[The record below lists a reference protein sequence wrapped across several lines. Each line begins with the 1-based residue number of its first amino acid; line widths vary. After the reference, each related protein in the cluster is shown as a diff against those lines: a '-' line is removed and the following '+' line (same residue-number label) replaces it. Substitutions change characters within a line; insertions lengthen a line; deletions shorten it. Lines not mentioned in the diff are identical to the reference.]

1 MNQEGRRKRRDDG
14 KVIPLRKTVLCGR
27 LASEIALGCLP
38 FREDDEEHWRRLLD
52 TYFEHGGNFIDTAHA
67 YGGGASE
74 RIVGRWIE
82 DRGVRDE
89 VILLTKGC
97 HPEHGEWWRVR
108 PEAIE
113 RDLAESLERLR
124 VDVIDIYLLHRDD
137 PRVGVDE
144 LIDCLNEQK
153 RAGRIKYFGAS
164 NWRVERIVEANAY
177 ARSKG
182 LDGFA
187 ISSPNLSLAAPKENL
202 WRDCITVTPA
212 ELEWH
217 ESTQFPLLAWS
228 AQARG
233 FFSGRYA
240 PGRVDD
246 PFMARV
252 YDSPENWER
261 LRRARLLAEAKG
273 VEAIQIALAYVLCQP
288 FPVFAAIGPE
298 SLEQLL
304 SSLKAAEIQLTPAEL
319 RWLDGR
325 SAEPPRQG
333 LA

>member
-1 MNQEGRRKRRDDG
+1 MRKS
-14 KVIPLRKTVLCGR
+14 VLCGR
-27 LASEIALGCLP
+27 PASQIALGCLP
-38 FREDDEEHWRRLLD
+38 FQEESEEHWHRLLD
-52 TYFEHGGNFIDTAHA
+52 AYFERGGNFVDTAHA
-67 YGGGASE
+67 YGGGQSE
-74 RIVGRWIE
+74 RIVGRWME
-82 DRGVRDE
+82 KRGVRGE

-97 HPEHGEWWRVR
+97 HPERGEWYRVR
-108 PEAIE
+108 PDAIE

-124 VDVIDIYLLHRDD
+124 VETIDIYLLHRDD

-153 RAGRIKYFGAS
+153 RAGRIKHFGAS